1 MITCSCIPRVSHWNF
16 IFIATGTDTKIQS
29 EFDISDRKRSLRSS
43 SDPVKQATASTS
55 ASKASSATV
64 PPYKV
69 DSDSDDGDYL
79 KSYLD
84 EMARPSVSSSTKK
97 PAPSLSRN
105 RGRSNIGLAED
116 RGSGKTEATGEHGS
130 QTKSSSDGVTSN
142 VQLEDDGREETGE
155 PVVGEQSSWDDANV
169 VSDPEASEIQSNT
182 VGSSAGTLKDD
193 SKITA
198 NSGTGRT
205 KLDNENSSSES
216 RVLPE
221 SKTTDNNVGLMDPE
235 QEKQAEIIRPPKRRR
250 VLRSPISD
258 NSTDDEG
265 DSSQPMFSIRFPG
278 KEALLNS
285 LCLSV
290 CLSDSGD
297 VAEQDPLAGQSLS
310 PQSDSQGMVGKSI
323 LDTMA
328 AAGEELLPSQ
338 TLLES
343 DLTTNKQMEEAS
355 EDGSFDVAGTSS
367 SAASSSIN
375 QAKEGLADEEKEVV
389 DVDSSGS
396 ERLRRTRSA
405 EVEKAAAAAERR
417 HQMASRRNVT
427 EACPPR

>member
-1 MITCSCIPRVSHWNF
+1 M
-16 IFIATGTDTKIQS
+16 
-29 EFDISDRKRSLRSS
+29 
-43 SDPVKQATASTS
+43 
-55 ASKASSATV
+55 
-64 PPYKV
+64 
-69 DSDSDDGDYL
+69 
-79 KSYLD
+79 
-84 EMARPSVSSSTKK
+84 
-97 PAPSLSRN
+97 
-105 RGRSNIGLAED
+105 
-116 RGSGKTEATGEHGS
+116 
-130 QTKSSSDGVTSN
+130 
-142 VQLEDDGREETGE
+142 QLEDDGREETGE

-198 NSGTGRT
+198 NSGTGIT

-221 SKTTDNNVGLMDPE
+221 SKTTDNNMGLMDTE

-250 VLRSPISD
+250 VLRPLSD

-290 CLSDSGD
+290 CLSDGGD
-297 VAEQDPLAGQSLS
+297 VAGNHEQDPLAGQSLS

-343 DLTTNKQMEEAS
+343 DLITNKQMEEAS

-389 DVDSSGS
+389 NVDSSGS

-427 EACPPR
+427 EACPSR